1 MSNSEEK
8 KSSIP
13 TTKVARAARFARTG
27 LKVGGNYLKHH
38 IKKAATGD
46 ADKNQLDKANAE
58 AIYDTLSTLKGSALK
73 AAQMLSMDQNVLP
86 APFIEKFTEAQYQA
100 PALSGP
106 LVVKT
111 FRKYLGK
118 SPLEIFD
125 EFEMEA
131 VHAASIGQVHRA
143 QIDGESLAIK
153 IQYPGVGDSVV
164 SDLNLVRP
172 IARRMMGWKDKDL
185 DIYFE
190 EVKARLVEETDYE
203 LELQRGVELGQA
215 VAALE
220 DVATPHYFPE
230 YSGPRILAMR
240 WMDGSHLDSF
250 LAQKPDQQTRDR
262 AGQALWDFY
271 NFQVHQLQKTHA
283 DAHPGNFLFMPD
295 GRVGVLDF
303 GCIKEV
309 PDSFYRP
316 YAKLLNPE
324 TLENEAELIEAGIA
338 SGILLESDNEKD
350 QGFFMD
356 LLRQTLS
363 ILCKPFHQ
371 ELFDFGEKSYLDS
384 IYAYGEQMAKDPTLR
399 KIQQPRGSQHGI
411 YLNRAYFGLYM
422 ILNKLGARVDT
433 RRWMP
438 EM

>member
-1 MSNSEEK
+1 MSSPEEK

-13 TTKVARAARFARTG
+13 TSKVARAARFARTG

-38 IKKAATGD
+38 VKKAATGD
-46 ADKNQLDKANAE
+46 ADKNDLDKANAE

-118 SPLEIFD
+118 SPHELFD

-143 QIDGESLAIK
+143 KLGDDQLAIK

-172 IARRMMGWKDKDL
+172 IARRMMGWKDKDM

-190 EVKARLVEETDYE
+190 EVKERLVEETDYE
-203 LELQRGVELGQA
+203 LELKRGMELGEA
-215 VAALE
+215 VMELE
-220 DVATPHYFPE
+220 DVSTPEYFPE
-230 YSGPRILAMR
+230 LSSARILAMR
-240 WMDGSHLDSF
+240 WMDGLHLDAF
-250 LAQKPDQQTRDR
+250 LAANPNQETRNR

-283 DAHPGNFLFMPD
+283 DAHPGNFLFQPD

-309 PDSFYRP
+309 PDSFYKP
-316 YAKLLNPE
+316 YAVLLKTE
-324 TLENEAELIEAGIA
+324 TLENEDQLIEAGRA
-338 SGILLESDNEKD
+338 SGILLESDKPEE
-350 QGFFMD
+350 QIFFLD
-356 LLRQTLS
+356 LLKQTLS
-363 ILCKPFHQ
+363 LLCKPFYQ
-371 ELFDFGEKSYLDS
+371 ELFDFGDKSYLDS
-384 IYAYGEQMAKDPTLR
+384 IYEYGERMARDPKLR
-399 KIQQPRGSQHGI
+399 KLQQPRGSQHGI

-422 ILNKLGARVDT
+422 ILSKLEAKVDT

-438 EM
+438 E

>member
-1 MSNSEEK
+1 MSSPEEK

-13 TTKVARAARFARTG
+13 TSKVARAARFARTG
-27 LKVGGNYLKHH
+27 LKVGGHYLKHH
-38 IKKAATGD
+38 VKKAATGD
-46 ADKNQLDKANAE
+46 ADKNELDKANAE

-86 APFIEKFTEAQYQA
+86 APFIEKFTEAQYKA

-111 FRKYLGK
+111 FRTYLGK

-125 EFEMEA
+125 EFGMEA

-143 QIDGESLAIK
+143 RLGENDLAIK

-172 IARRMMGWKDKDL
+172 IARRMMGWKDKDI

-190 EVKARLVEETDYE
+190 EVKARLIEETDYE
-203 LELQRGVELGQA
+203 LELKRGMELGKA
-215 VAALE
+215 VSELE
-220 DVATPHYFPE
+220 DIGTPEYFPE
-230 YSGPRILAMR
+230 LSSARILTMR
-240 WMDGSHLDSF
+240 WMEGMHLDAF
-250 LAQKPDQQTRDR
+250 LAGNPDQNTRNR

-283 DAHPGNFLFMPD
+283 DAHPGNFLFHPD

-309 PDSFYRP
+309 PDAFYRP
-316 YAKLLNPE
+316 YAVLLRTE
-324 TLENEAELIEAGIA
+324 TLDNEAELIEAGRA
-338 SGILLESDNEKD
+338 SGILLESDKREEQD
-350 QGFFMD
+350 FFLD
-356 LLRQTLS
+356 LLKQTLS
-363 ILCKPFHQ
+363 LLCKPFYQ
-371 ELFDFGEKSYLDS
+371 ELFDFGDKSYLDN
-384 IYAYGEQMAKDPTLR
+384 IYAYGERMARDPKLR
-399 KIQQPRGSQHGI
+399 KLQQPRGSQHGI

-422 ILNKLGARVDT
+422 ILSKLQAQVDT

-438 EM
+438 E